1 MAQPRAGVWRVTAF
15 DAALGVL
22 AADPNLGCDASW
34 QRGAEPVVPLRVLRS
49 SPDQLRD
56 GFGTTLVQATDVLT
70 VPVAVLADIEAGD
83 VFTLGADILTV
94 QHAERD
100 ATGTAW
106 RIHCQR

>member
-1 MAQPRAGVWRVTAF
+1 VTAF
-15 DAALGVL
+15 CAALAVL

-34 QRGAEPVVPLRVLRS
+34 QRAVGPAVSLRVLRS

-56 GFGTTLVQATDVLT
+56 AFGTTLVQATDVLT
-70 VPVAVLADIEAGD
+70 VPVAVLPGIEAGD
-83 VFTLGADILTV
+83 VFTLGVDLLTV

-106 RIHCQR
+106 RVLCQR